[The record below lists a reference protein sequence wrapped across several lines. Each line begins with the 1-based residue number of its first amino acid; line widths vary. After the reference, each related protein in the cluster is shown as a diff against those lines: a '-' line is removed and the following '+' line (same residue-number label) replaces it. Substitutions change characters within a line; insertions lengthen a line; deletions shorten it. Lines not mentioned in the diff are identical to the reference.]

1 MSSIAGTSPISFGS
15 FINNTTGYCAGV
27 TAVIAI
33 VLLLVSVV
41 HLVACCLHRDGLRKP
56 TKVFLVPLIILLHIS
71 VCGFKYPFI
80 ILGLMFGWLGDIF
93 LIPKDRKL
101 TFVLGAFF
109 FMVGHAC
116 YIWND
121 FKTGLPQAAF
131 AAYGRFSV
139 LIAMLAVVAVG
150 FTALWVLRKRISK
163 GMLVVFMIY
172 MLALLSMAGLL
183 VYSMLGTRFS
193 AASVLISAGAVLFAI
208 SDFLLGAGIARAFK
222 IKNNR
227 FFVMLTYILAQTGI
241 ALGFALL

>member
-1 MSSIAGTSPISFGS
+1 MSGISGGGALSFGS
-15 FINNTTGYCAGV
+15 LLNNITGFGGGVTVV
-27 TAVIAI
+27 TAV
-33 VLLLVSVV
+33 VLVLVSAV

-56 TKVFLVPLIILLHIS
+56 TKVFLVPLIICLHIS
-71 VCGFKYPFI
+71 ICGFKYPLL
-80 ILGLMFGWLGDIF
+80 ILGLIFGWLGDIF

-109 FMVGHAC
+109 FMIGHAC

-131 AAYGRFSV
+131 AACGRLSV

-150 FTALWVLRKRISK
+150 FTALWVLRKRISR

-172 MLALLSMAGLL
+172 MLALLSMAGIL

-193 AASVLISAGAVLFAI
+193 AASVMISAGAVLFAL

-241 ALGFALL
+241 AVGFALL